1 MIPFQHVAALLIV
14 CIGGFFL
21 FVGSV
26 GVVRLPDFYSRTHAA
41 TKSDTLG
48 IMLVLGGLVI
58 YEGFTENSIKL
69 IIAIVFVALA
79 NPVGSHALAKAAF
92 RYGLEPW
99 FLNPPK
105 SAAREAPDASEPPK
119 SEPKKPGKRSKRKG
133 RG

>member
-1 MIPFQHVAALLIV
+1 MIPFQHIAALLIV

-21 FVGSV
+21 LVGSL

-69 IIAIVFVALA
+69 IVAIIFVALA

-99 FLNPPK
+99 F
-105 SAAREAPDASEPPK
+105 A
-119 SEPKKPGKRSKRKG
+119 PKKESRGTRQEQTAEPAKEEMPKGATRRRKGKR
-133 RG
+133 